1 MKFKYRF
8 KGKVNS
14 QLVLRGML
22 FKVGS
27 KIDFCVSETELDFV
41 KKHCSVDEIIDLEPK
56 VVPIPEPV
64 LENTEKKVVEK
75 PKGVKASGKK
85 QTSGASQKTNTNSIS
100 LA

>member
-56 VVPIPEPV
+56 VVPIPEPM
-64 LENTEKKVVEK
+64 LEEKQIEEE
-75 PKGVKASGKK
+75 PKGEENELQRKSTNNASKNKHKAKV
-85 QTSGASQKTNTNSIS
+85 
-100 LA
+100 

>member
-41 KKHCSVDEIIDLEPK
+41 KKHCSVDKIIDLEPK
-56 VVPIPEPV
+56 AVPTPKPM
-64 LENTEKKVVEK
+64 LETKTENKVEEIK
-75 PKGVKASGKK
+75 NDLRQK
-85 QTSGASQKTNTNSIS
+85 QTRNANKGKHKENI
-100 LA
+100 

>member
-41 KKHCSVDEIIDLEPK
+41 KKHCSVDEIIDLEPN
-56 VVPIPEPV
+56 VIPTPEPM
-64 LENTEKKVVEK
+64 LEEKTDTEPKEVVRDDKVQRKVSRPNKSNNTRKV
-75 PKGVKASGKK
+75 
-85 QTSGASQKTNTNSIS
+85 
-100 LA
+100 

>member
-8 KGKVNS
+8 KGKVND

-41 KKHCSVDEIIDLEPK
+41 NKHCSVDEIIDLEPK
-56 VVPIPEPV
+56 VVPIPEPM
-64 LENTEKKVVEK
+64 LEEKTDTQPKEVVENDK
-75 PKGVKASGKK
+75 LQPRVNRPNKSNHTRKV
-85 QTSGASQKTNTNSIS
+85 
-100 LA
+100 

>member
-64 LENTEKKVVEK
+64 LEETKTETK
-75 PKGVKASGKK
+75 PKGVKNELQTKSNGNANKGKHK
-85 QTSGASQKTNTNSIS
+85 ANIQ